1 MAPGDVWLPA
11 AQLQET
17 VWQRGA
23 YTRVDFEAR
32 RNPAR
37 LAPALAILGCPGQPR
52 PSTAAAQS
60 RWFSTGGTAPAEDGN
75 RPVLQT
81 SENDALVWPPVVHK
95 ASFVPDARG
104 HAGTAGQKG
113 IERRGDG
120 ERVAAPRLR
129 RRGDGERVA
138 AVRKDS
144 DTAMGAG
151 SWALSEGGRVDEAG
165 AKPRLGNTRR
175 DSDSRE
181 HSKARGRRS
190 DGGEVGMGVA
200 GAQAARGRGS
210 TARRDFRDQTFSAR
224 VRGEERAGSNAGR
237 VRVRGDENQRQA
249 SRGVGPERSLS
260 SSERNWRPKGV
271 PWVTKKN
278 YNDRGNPSRGRGGGE
293 YSRGR
298 ERVKDGLPWW
308 APGDEAEGGER
319 RRGMKAY
326 GSQLQTDDWSTD
338 QGSVQGSPSRSSPG
352 KGSVRG
358 AERDVEGRQGLEN
371 WDRNRSWGPGQGRV
385 RHERGGSAAGG
396 RSSRRGTL
404 RMHVD
409 QHARVAG
416 SGRGTVPWGAWG
428 GEGGG
433 RRGEGEGGGPAQDLG
448 YQDIESDLVRLDNS
462 RAKRRR
468 PGGGGGR
475 GGGGGGRGRR
485 PGSSPWVKR

>member
-1 MAPGDVWLPA
+1 MPTKMAPGDVWLPA
-11 AQLQET
+11 VQLQET

-23 YTRVDFEAR
+23 HTRDDFEAR
-32 RNPAR
+32 RKPAR

-52 PSTAAAQS
+52 PSNAAAQS

-81 SENDALVWPPVVHK
+81 TEDDALVWPPVHK
-95 ASFVPDARG
+95 ASGGRDARG
-104 HAGTAGQKG
+104 RAETAGKKG
-113 IERRGDG
+113 IL
-120 ERVAAPRLR
+120 VAPRLR

-138 AVRKDS
+138 SVRKDS
-144 DTAMGAG
+144 DTRMAAG
-151 SWALSEGGRVDEAG
+151 SWALSEGGRVD
-165 AKPRLGNTRR
+165 AKSRLGNTRR
-175 DSDSRE
+175 DSDSGE
-181 HSKARGRRS
+181 HRKARDRRS
-190 DGGEVGMGVA
+190 DGDEVGMGVA
-200 GAQAARGRGS
+200 GAQTARGRGS

-224 VRGEERAGSNAGR
+224 VRGEERAGGNGGR
-237 VRVRGDENQRQA
+237 VRVRGDEKQRQA

-293 YSRGR
+293 YGRGR
-298 ERVKDGLPWW
+298 GRMKDGLPWW

-319 RRGMKAY
+319 RRGMKAD
-326 GSQLQTDDWSTD
+326 GSQLETDDWSTD
-338 QGSVQGSPSRSSPG
+338 QGSGQGSASRSNPG

-358 AERDVEGRQGLEN
+358 AERGVEGRQGLEN
-371 WDRNRSWGPGQGRV
+371 WDRNRSWAHGQSRV
-385 RHERGGSAAGG
+385 RHELGGSAAGG

-409 QHARVAG
+409 QHARLAR
-416 SGRGTVPWGAWG
+416 SGQGAVPWGAWG

-433 RRGEGEGGGPAQDLG
+433 RRGEGEGGGAAQDLG

-462 RAKRRR
+462 RAKRRW

-475 GGGGGGRGRR
+475 GGGPALRLGRGRR
-485 PGSSPWVKR
+485 AGGGGREEDPR